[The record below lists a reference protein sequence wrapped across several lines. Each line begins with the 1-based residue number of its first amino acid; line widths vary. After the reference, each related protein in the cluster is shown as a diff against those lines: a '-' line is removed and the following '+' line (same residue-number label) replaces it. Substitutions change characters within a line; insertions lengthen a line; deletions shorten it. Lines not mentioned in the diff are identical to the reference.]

1 MNKTDEMIDL
11 CREILAG
18 MLRSAPADI
27 RPHDTF
33 AGLGLDSAAA
43 VHFMLHV
50 EEKTGLEFEPGVTE
64 EHPSVQAFA
73 AFIAGL
79 LDKKFA

>member
-1 MNKTDEMIDL
+1 
-11 CREILAG
+11 

-79 LDKKFA
+79 LEKNSLEYDRAY